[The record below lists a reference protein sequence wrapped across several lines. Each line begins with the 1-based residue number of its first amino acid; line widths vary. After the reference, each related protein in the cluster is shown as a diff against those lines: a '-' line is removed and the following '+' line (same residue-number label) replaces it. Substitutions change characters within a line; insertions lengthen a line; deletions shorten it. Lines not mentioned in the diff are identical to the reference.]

1 MIDASI
7 LSLVTIHSYCIS
19 PFLSFLPPTFLWQ
32 VFGAQAL
39 HCCHGAVNQN
49 KNGTRVLLLRKLD
62 WIPCLYYTA
71 KKNYAILQFNSEAL
85 FTRTSHSHTIFW
97 KVNLLSGIS
106 KYGLSHDFTSTFYLK
121 NIISE
126 AYFSK
131 LACTFADFFIKFYL
145 LGKKPTTVP
154 WQNELPSGVNKVFNI
169 HTMLKSVSTI
179 SSLYVLTWQI
189 ISSWSYLT
197 PSSCFVNVL
206 VFPPR
211 PVFFL
216 QLDLFINS

>member
-1 MIDASI
+1 MELSI
-7 LSLVTIHSYCIS
+7 KTRMEHGSCYYVNSTEYFACTIQQRRIMQFYN
-19 PFLSFLPPTFLWQ
+19 LTVRRYLQ
-32 VFGAQAL
+32 EL
-39 HCCHGAVNQN
+39 H
-49 KNGTRVLLLRKLD
+49 
-62 WIPCLYYTA
+62 
-71 KKNYAILQFNSEAL
+71 
-85 FTRTSHSHTIFW
+85 TRTQFFW

>member
-1 MIDASI
+1 MIFSNQFNFFLYNKLILSLWTWIGTNQSCKVQMLGVIARERYENIELIDASI

-49 KNGTRVLLLRKLD
+49 KNGTRVLLLRKLN
-62 WIPCLYYTA
+62 WIPCLCYTA
-71 KKNYAILQFNSEAL
+71 KKNYAILKFNSEAL

-131 LACTFADFFIKFYL
+131 LACTFADFSL
-145 LGKKPTTVP
+145 
-154 WQNELPSGVNKVFNI
+154 
-169 HTMLKSVSTI
+169 
-179 SSLYVLTWQI
+179 SS
-189 ISSWSYLT
+189 
-197 PSSCFVNVL
+197 FVYWEKNQQL
-206 VFPPR
+206 FP
-211 PVFFL
+211 
-216 QLDLFINS
+216 DKTNSHLA

>member
-1 MIDASI
+1 MWTWIGTNQSCKVQMPGVIARERYENIELIDASI

-49 KNGTRVLLLRKLD
+49 KNGTRVLLLRKLN
-62 WIPCLYYTA
+62 WIPCLCYTA
-71 KKNYAILQFNSEAL
+71 KKNYAILKFNSEAL

-131 LACTFADFFIKFYL
+131 LACTFADFSL
-145 LGKKPTTVP
+145 
-154 WQNELPSGVNKVFNI
+154 
-169 HTMLKSVSTI
+169 
-179 SSLYVLTWQI
+179 SS
-189 ISSWSYLT
+189 
-197 PSSCFVNVL
+197 FVYWEKNQQL
-206 VFPPR
+206 FP
-211 PVFFL
+211 
-216 QLDLFINS
+216 DKMNSHLA